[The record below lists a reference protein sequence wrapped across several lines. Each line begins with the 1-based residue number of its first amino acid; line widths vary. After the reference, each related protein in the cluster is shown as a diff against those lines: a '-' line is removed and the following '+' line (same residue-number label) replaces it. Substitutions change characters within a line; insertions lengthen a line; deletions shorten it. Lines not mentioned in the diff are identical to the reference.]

1 MENKN
6 ICIDLNKVIKGDV
19 IYYPINELIHREQ
32 IMRVGNILLGR
43 MKEAEEYT
51 PGRNG
56 EFKHQTDIISVFARR
71 GAGKTTFVQSLIKV
85 SSINSIYPLVSDS
98 RTL

>member
-32 IMRVGNILLGR
+32 IM
-43 MKEAEEYT
+43 
-51 PGRNG
+51 
-56 EFKHQTDIISVFARR
+56 
-71 GAGKTTFVQSLIKV
+71 
-85 SSINSIYPLVSDS
+85 
-98 RTL
+98 

>member
-43 MKEAEEYT
+43 MKEAE
-51 PGRNG
+51 NLNI
-56 EFKHQTDIISVFARR
+56 KQTLFLS
-71 GAGKTTFVQSLIKV
+71 SLAEEQEKQHLY
-85 SSINSIYPLVSDS
+85 NPLLS
-98 RTL
+98 

>member
-32 IMRVGNILLGR
+32 IMRVGNILLWTNERSGR
-43 MKEAEEYT
+43 IHT
-51 PGRNG
+51 
-56 EFKHQTDIISVFARR
+56 
-71 GAGKTTFVQSLIKV
+71 GKKWRI
-85 SSINSIYPLVSDS
+85 
-98 RTL
+98 

>member
-51 PGRNG
+51 
-56 EFKHQTDIISVFARR
+56 
-71 GAGKTTFVQSLIKV
+71 GKKWRI
-85 SSINSIYPLVSDS
+85 
-98 RTL
+98 

>member
-56 EFKHQTDIISVFARR
+56 ELYLESQNNQK
-71 GAGKTTFVQSLIKV
+71 
-85 SSINSIYPLVSDS
+85 
-98 RTL
+98 

>member
-51 PGRNG
+51 PGRN
-56 EFKHQTDIISVFARR
+56 ENLNIKQTLFLS
-71 GAGKTTFVQSLIKV
+71 SLAEEQEKQHLY
-85 SSINSIYPLVSDS
+85 NPLLS
-98 RTL
+98 

>member
-1 MENKN
+1 
-6 ICIDLNKVIKGDV
+6 
-19 IYYPINELIHREQ
+19 
-32 IMRVGNILLGR
+32 MRVGNILLGR

-71 GAGKTTFVQSLIKV
+71 GAGKQHLY
-85 SSINSIYPLVSDS
+85 NPLLS
-98 RTL
+98 

>member
-71 GAGKTTFVQSLIKV
+71 GAGKTTFVQSLIKLTRWR
-85 SSINSIYPLVSDS
+85 N
-98 RTL
+98 